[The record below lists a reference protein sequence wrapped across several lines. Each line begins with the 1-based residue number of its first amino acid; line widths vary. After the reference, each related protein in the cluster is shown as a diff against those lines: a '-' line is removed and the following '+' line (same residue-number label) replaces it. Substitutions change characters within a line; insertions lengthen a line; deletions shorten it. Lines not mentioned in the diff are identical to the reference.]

1 MNLAREPPGDRVPHP
16 VTMKEMDLVQRVSFG
31 NLSRCFRKIK
41 QVDRVHRRR
50 ISPIPEDVKL
60 VWRTLWVLPRDRPLE
75 FWAEQVQLRLPEPHP
90 QLIGRLVGDLLD
102 KS

>member
-1 MNLAREPPGDRVPHP
+1 MLQD
-16 VTMKEMDLVQRVSFG
+16 S
-31 NLSRCFRKIK
+31 RKIK
-41 QVDRVHRRR
+41 RVDRVHRRR

-60 VWRTLWVLPRDRPLE
+60 VWRILWVLPRDRPLE
-75 FWAEQVQLRLPEPHP
+75 FWAEQVQFRLPEPHP